1 MNKYEVLGEI
11 GEGAYGVVLKCR
23 NKETSEIVAI
33 KKFRDIE
40 DDEIVRKASL
50 REVKILRM
58 LKHPNIVSLKEA
70 FRRKGKLV
78 LVFEYV
84 HNNLLEILQQN
95 PNGLDPDLVRRYVF
109 QLCTA
114 IQWCHSHDIIHRDI
128 KPENLLVNPDHSL
141 KLCDFGFAR
150 TLPPNTKNLTD
161 YVATRWYRAPELL
174 IGTTRY
180 DISVD
185 FWAIGCIMGELVD
198 GQPLF
203 PGESEIDQLYIIQR
217 VMGPLTAEHL
227 AKFLRN
233 PSFSGLKFPDMSKPE
248 TLQRKYMGQLSKT
261 ALAFMN
267 GLLHMDPKQRLTGRA
282 CLEHRYFDGL
292 HAEYSHVLDQC
303 TIEDK
308 HGPCSARGMNSRAER
323 RHESRM
329 RHGRRQRHSNKS
341 DSSGNPLR
349 NSGYTKMIG
358 GEAHGRL
365 YKYDRGRER
374 NTEDGRRS
382 RQERKIMK
390 KSKLA
395 NGATHMQH
403 EKGSGWYR
411 QEPVEQELSL
421 NEDR

>member
-1 MNKYEVLGEI
+1 MNKFEVLGEI

-23 NKETSEIVAI
+23 NKDTNEIVAI

-40 DDEIVRKASL
+40 DDEMVRKASL

-95 PNGLDPDLVRRYVF
+95 PSGLDPDLVRRYVF
-109 QLCTA
+109 QLCKA

-150 TLPPNTKNLTD
+150 TVQPNTKNLTD

-180 DISVD
+180 DMSVD

-198 GQPLF
+198 AQPLF
-203 PGESEIDQLYIIQR
+203 PGESEIDQLYVIQR
-217 VMGPLTAEHL
+217 VMGPLTADHMM
-227 AKFLRN
+227 KFLRN
-233 PSFSGLKFPDMSKPE
+233 PNFSGLKFPDMSQPE

-261 ALAFMN
+261 ALSFMN
-267 GLLHMDPKQRLTGRA
+267 GLLDMDPKQRLTGRA
-282 CLEHRYFDGL
+282 CLDHRYFDGL
-292 HAEYSHVLDQC
+292 HAEYTYTKEQC
-303 TIEDK
+303 TVEDR
-308 HGPCSARGMNSRAER
+308 HGPLSARGMSSRAER
-323 RHESRM
+323 RQESRM
-329 RHGRRQRHSNKS
+329 RHGRRQRYSTKAEPVP
-341 DSSGNPLR
+341 NPLAGSYAKGFPGSTHSRLSRLDR
-349 NSGYTKMIG
+349 N
-358 GEAHGRL
+358 
-365 YKYDRGRER
+365 REKS
-374 NTEDGRRS
+374 TDDSRRA
-382 RQERKIMK
+382 RQERKVMK

-395 NGATHMQH
+395 DDVAHMPQ
-403 EKGSGWYR
+403 EKSSGRYWK
-411 QEPVEQELSL
+411 EPMEQDFTILE
-421 NEDR
+421 ER